1 MGAHATHSHVL
12 PTIFV
17 WTALLMHLSHRL
29 SVGSKIHLNEAREL
43 RLDPKNC
50 DSMSWASMF
59 WFIVLTSLLLEKAG
73 AALQWPMIRA
83 TALGL
88 GALIFA
94 STHEAGH

>member
-1 MGAHATHSHVL
+1 
-12 PTIFV
+12 
-17 WTALLMHLSHRL
+17 MHLSHRL